1 MTTSEIIWIIVIA
14 VAVLALVGLIV
25 ASMRKRSLA
34 DNRAQAAALRE
45 QADTEAAEL
54 PDARARADQAAA
66 VAERA
71 RLEAERA
78 EAEAAAVRTEADQQ
92 RAIHEDR
99 IRAADRLD
107 PDVDHKATD
116 YSPDVVDPA
125 GPPDAPAAPADP
137 ATLEPTDTTPRD
149 DTVVSDTRS
158 MRHRLEGDAP
168 EESDVHPDGTGG
180 THRT

>member
-1 MTTSEIIWIIVIA
+1 MTTSEIIWIIVIT

-66 VAERA
+66 EAERA

-78 EAEAAAVRTEADQQ
+78 EAQAAAVRTEADQQ

-125 GPPDAPAAPADP
+125 GPADAPADP

-149 DTVVSDTRS
+149 ETVVSDTRS